1 LRKFTT
7 AVAALALLSTIALSG
22 PANAAETITG
32 EGSSFAYGRIS
43 ACAASYTTDTV
54 TYAST
59 GSGNGKKSFNGVSAV
74 QRDFAGSDAVYGGSD
89 VVPKKSFVYVPVTG
103 GAIALAYNVGGVN
116 KLQLDPEVIQGIFS
130 GKITK
135 WNDAKIAKIN
145 PSVKLPAKGIT
156 VGYREGS
163 SGTTQNF
170 VDYLIQSKKAATWK
184 LNGTFESAA
193 PSLPAL
199 KFTAANSQVMAS
211 KIDATGY
218 SIGYVDLFDTIDNDL
233 QYASVKNI
241 YTAKVKGKN
250 KLVSQ
255 YVAPTS
261 ASAGLFL
268 NAQTKNMAA
277 DGSIKIDFS
286 VRIKNAYPMSLF
298 TYVIAPAESA
308 ASAAKGAAV
317 KKFVNY
323 VVNSCKATPGYAT
336 FPSTFK
342 KLVTTKLIAKIG

>member
-1 LRKFTT
+1 MRKFTT
-7 AVAALALLSTIALSG
+7 AVAAMALLGTIALSG
-22 PANAAETITG
+22 PANAAETIAG
-32 EGSSFAYGRIS
+32 EGSSFAYGRIN

-89 VVPKKSFVYVPVTG
+89 VIPTKPFVYVPVTG

-145 PSVKLPAKGIT
+145 PSVKLPAKSIT

-170 VDYLIQSKKAATWK
+170 VDYLIQSKKAKTWK

-250 KLVSQ
+250 TLVAQ

-261 ASAGLFL
+261 AAAGLFL

-286 VRIKNAYPMSLF
+286 VRVKNAYPMSLF
-298 TYVIAPAESA
+298 TYVIAPAGSA
-308 ASAAKGAAV
+308 ASATKGAAV